1 MLEGI
6 PDEDVHQ
13 IVEGV
18 GLELGKEWNWR
29 KIGKSL
35 FYRGTVKPR
44 V

>member
-18 GLELGKEWNWR
+18 GLELGKESGTGE
-29 KIGKSL
+29 KLEKASFIGAL
-35 FYRGTVKPR
+35 
-44 V
+44 